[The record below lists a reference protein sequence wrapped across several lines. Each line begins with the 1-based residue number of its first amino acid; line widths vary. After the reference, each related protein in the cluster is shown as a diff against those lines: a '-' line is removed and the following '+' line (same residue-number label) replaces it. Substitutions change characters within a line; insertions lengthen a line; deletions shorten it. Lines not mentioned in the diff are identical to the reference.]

1 VVPRIAVVEV
11 AEVTQPVTWQELVDV
26 ADRPMKLSRP
36 SRTSGLVHRLISS
49 SLLLSR
55 PTRMLDCLA
64 LLLLVRHRILTA
76 SLSRSVCV
84 CVCCSCTSA
93 RFQGQF
99 GALHRPTTLDE
110 LLQLRVCYEL
120 AQVQHCE
127 TGSNCTHTYTLS
139 LMCRANIPMRHWLLA
154 TRTSML
160 KYH

>member
-11 AEVTQPVTWQELVDV
+11 AEVTQPVTWQRQELVDV
-26 ADRPMKLSRP
+26 ADRPMRLSRP

-127 TGSNCTHTYTLS
+127 LALTAHTRIHCLS
-139 LMCRANIPMRHWLLA
+139 CVEPISRCAIGCWPLELQC
-154 TRTSML
+154 
-160 KYH
+160 